1 VPLPPW
7 FQPSASASWSLVRPP
22 LSCVSRHESTMWPIV
37 CHWPQSQH
45 SGAARPH
52 FCKLA
57 QYGPWS
63 VHKQCLGLAWQVE
76 ARLLDVRVV
85 GRMLDADWPQEPTM
99 SILPTAFSFWW
110 VLLLPKWGNE
120 MWVTAHDGKHW
131 VSRLADSLLPGV
143 VPGFS
148 TAMTLA
154 CRHSPGTCCPGP
166 VMTLEEKVESHVMSL
181 GPKLCLSNSR
191 QTLSYPGAMPFF
203 IWLRAGQLDSQN
215 QLLVANCTL
224 AVMNVF
230 GVGALVTG
238 TRWDL
243 TEFAETCGLLRR
255 WDQAAEAAPSPS
267 PDCLSA
273 SGSFLTL
280 VVCMCASNNNDGLS
294 VVINTTVHSW
304 VTLITGMSERVST
317 WVLPPLTY
325 STTGF
330 SAPVTWRPISMSVN
344 NQHTTQS

>member
-1 VPLPPW
+1 MPLPPW
-7 FQPSASASWSLVRPP
+7 FQPSASASWSLVRTP
-22 LSCVSRHESTMWPIV
+22 LSCVSGHESTMWPIV

-99 SILPTAFSFWW
+99 SSLPTAFSFWW

-154 CRHSPGTCCPGP
+154 CRHSQGTCCPGP

-191 QTLSYPGAMPFF
+191 RTLSYPGAVPFF
-203 IWLRAGQLDSQN
+203 IWLKAGQLDSQN
-215 QLLVANCTL
+215 QMLVANCTWCQL
-224 AVMNVF
+224 SWMF
-230 GVGALVTG
+230 SESEP
-238 TRWDL
+238 WSPEPD
-243 TEFAETCGLLRR
+243 ETWLSLLRR
-255 WDQAAEAAPSPS
+255 AACWDDGTKLLKQHPVPARTAWVRQVRLWHWLFA
-267 PDCLSA
+267 CV
-273 SGSFLTL
+273 L
-280 VVCMCASNNNDGLS
+280 V
-294 VVINTTVHSW
+294 TT
-304 VTLITGMSERVST
+304 MMD
-317 WVLPPLTY
+317 WVLLLTPQF
-325 STTGF
+325 T
-330 SAPVTWRPISMSVN
+330 
-344 NQHTTQS
+344 HE